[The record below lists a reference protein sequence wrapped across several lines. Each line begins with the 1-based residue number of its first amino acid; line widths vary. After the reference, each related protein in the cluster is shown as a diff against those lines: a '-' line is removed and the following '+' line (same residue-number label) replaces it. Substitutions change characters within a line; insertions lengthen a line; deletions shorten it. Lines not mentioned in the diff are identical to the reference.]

1 MSADFDKSDLARLLA
16 LEYAFTTV
24 TLLSA
29 SNFAYLANTTTSK
42 AVAQFRQ
49 ATEGAM
55 YDGSNT
61 PPDVRDLMRE
71 HLRRLYDHIA
81 TMAEHADLGNQGGK
95 EV

>member
-1 MSADFDKSDLARLLA
+1 MSADFNKSDLARLLA

-24 TLLSA
+24 ALLSA
-29 SNFAYLANTTTSK
+29 SNFAYLANTTTSE

-49 ATEGAM
+49 ATESAM
-55 YDGSNT
+55 YDGHNT

-71 HLRRLYDHIA
+71 HLRRWYDHIA
-81 TMAEHADLGNQGGK
+81 AMAKQADLGIQSSK